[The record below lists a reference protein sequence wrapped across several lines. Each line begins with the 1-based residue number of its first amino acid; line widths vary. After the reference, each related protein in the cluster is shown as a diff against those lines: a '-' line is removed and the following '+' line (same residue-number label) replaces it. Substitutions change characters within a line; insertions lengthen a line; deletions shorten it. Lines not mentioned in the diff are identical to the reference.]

1 MFDNWK
7 GLEFKVVFLELD
19 VSKAQLSEALS
30 NEKREHIGVR
40 KNYEETKKSLQQ
52 VKLEEQKWKEKAIQF
67 EKQVIE
73 MERENKQK
81 EEQFK

>member
-1 MFDNWK
+1 MFK
-7 GLEFKVVFLELD
+7 IVFLELD
-19 VSKAQLSEALS
+19 ASKTQLSEVLC

-52 VKLEEQKWKEKAIQF
+52 VKLEEEKWKEKAIQF

-73 MERENKQK
+73 MKRENKEK